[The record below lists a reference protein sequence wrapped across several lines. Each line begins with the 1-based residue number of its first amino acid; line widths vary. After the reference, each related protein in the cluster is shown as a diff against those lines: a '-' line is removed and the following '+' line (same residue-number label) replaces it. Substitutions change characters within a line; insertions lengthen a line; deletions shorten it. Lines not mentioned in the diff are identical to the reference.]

1 MRIWHQ
7 SMTVLADLPA
17 YAASLHDRIRR
28 IVRPDTDVVLHGFI
42 PGSFPANYPGPDIAF
57 SYPYW
62 LHNNQWIAAGLEA
75 DRQGYDAMVLASM
88 PSPMLREIRTLIDIP
103 VVGYGDTAF
112 RMAGLYGRR
121 FGMLFFNTERLD
133 FWPDFIRNMGLQDAF
148 VGIHPAGVTFQEV
161 AAAHGDPALRPDV
174 LARVQQAAERMVR
187 DCGADVLIPG
197 EMPLNLL
204 LADAGISQI
213 AGATVIDG
221 LATTFKMAETMV
233 DLRRISGMQQSRH
246 GWFHAA
252 PPRPR
257 VQELLDFYGLT
268 TLGARIPEG

>member
-1 MRIWHQ
+1 MRVWHQ
-7 SMTVLADLPA
+7 SMTVLGDLPA
-17 YAASLHDRIRR
+17 YAASLQTRIQR
-28 IVRPDTDVVLHGFI
+28 IVRPDTEVVLHGFI

-62 LHNNQWIAAGLEA
+62 LHSNQWIAAGLEA
-75 DRQGYDAMVLASM
+75 QRQGFDAMVLASM
-88 PSPMLREIRTLIDIP
+88 PSPMLREIRTLVDIP

-121 FGMLFFNTERLD
+121 FGMLFFNTERAD
-133 FWPDFIRNMGLQDAF
+133 FWPDFIRNMGLSEAF
-148 VGIHPAGVTFQEV
+148 VGIRPAGVTFQEV

-174 LARVQQAAERMVR
+174 IARVKQAGERMVQE
-187 DCGADVLIPG
+187 CGADVLIPG

-204 LADAGISQI
+204 LADAGISSI

-221 LATTFKMAETMV
+221 LATTFLMAEMMA

-252 PPRPR
+252 PDRAR
-257 VQELLDFYGLT
+257 VQELLAFYGLDS
-268 TLGARIPEG
+268 LGSRIPGG